1 MPASAANQQ
10 QPETPIAA
18 LRFNAEPVQFADAAT
33 QGAPRRFSGVA
44 YSGGLISQHWYWGN
58 VIFDLSST
66 RIPERVPALVEH
78 DRSQRAGF
86 AALRVA
92 AGKIEVAEGVLLDNE
107 HGREIGNDSKG
118 GFPWQMS
125 VHIDPAR
132 TERVEAGKTVEVNGR
147 TVQGP
152 ATIFR
157 DNLIR
162 EVSFT
167 ATGADP
173 DTSARAFSR
182 QSSQE
187 STTMPGSPDSQAQI
201 EALQASLDAEKKARE
216 EQGKQFAQQ
225 IADAVAAA
233 VKPLAEQVTTLAKA
247 NETAFSAARKVEVEA
262 LAKDLGRKFTDDEVK
277 AYTEMPETQFSVVAS
292 HLRASKPKL
301 PASAFS
307 HQATGDGTPAPASPT
322 QGAQSLA
329 DAARKFAADHKAATG
344 LDLSPAEAVRRA
356 LAARNAQEA

>member
-1 MPASAANQQ
+1 MPASAAAQAN
-10 QPETPIAA
+10 ETPITAY
-18 LRFNAEPVQFADAAT
+18 RFNAEPVQFADAAV

-58 VIFDLSST
+58 VIFDLGST

-78 DRSQRAGF
+78 DRGQRAGF

-92 AGKIEVAEGVLLDNE
+92 SNRIEVAEGVLLDNE
-107 HGREIGNDSKG
+107 HGREIGNDSKA

-182 QSSQE
+182 QPSQE
-187 STTMPGSPDSQAQI
+187 SITMPGSPDSQAQI
-201 EALQASLDAEKKARE
+201 DALQASLDAEKKARE

-225 IADAVAAA
+225 IAEAVAAA
-233 VKPLAEQVTTLAKA
+233 VKPLAEQVTALAKA
-247 NETAFSAARKVEVEA
+247 NETAFSAARKGAVEA

-277 AYTEMPETQFSVVAS
+277 AYTEMPEAQFSVVAG
-292 HLRASKPKL
+292 HLRAAKPQL
-301 PASAFS
+301 PATAFS
-307 HQATGDGTPAPASPT
+307 HQATDGDAAAPAAAVLVRSE
-322 QGAQSLA
+322 LA
-329 DAARKFAADHKAATG
+329 SVATKFAADHKAATG
-344 LDLSPAEAVRRA
+344 EDLSPAEAVRRV
-356 LAARNAQEA
+356 LAARKAQEA

>member
-1 MPASAANQQ
+1 MPASAAAQQ
-10 QPETPIAA
+10 LPETPIAA
-18 LRFNAEPVQFADAAT
+18 LRFNAEPLQFADGP
-33 QGAPRRFSGVA
+33 QGTPRRFSGVA
-44 YSGGLISQHWYWGN
+44 YSGGLITHHWYWGN

-66 RIPERVPALVEH
+66 RLPERVPALVEH

-86 AALRVA
+86 AALRIA
-92 AGKIEVAEGVLLDNE
+92 QGRIEVAEGVLLDNE

-182 QSSQE
+182 QPSQE
-187 STTMPGSPDSQAQI
+187 TTDMPGSPDSQAQLD
-201 EALQASLDAEKKARE
+201 ALQASLDAERRARE

-233 VKPLAEQVTTLAKA
+233 VKPLAEQVSALAKA
-247 NETAFSAARKVEVEA
+247 NETAFSAARKGAVEA
-262 LAKDLGRKFTDDEVK
+262 LAKDLGRTFSDEEIK
-277 AYTEMPETQFSVVAS
+277 TYTEMPEAQFSVVAG
-292 HLRASKPKL
+292 HLRAAKPQL
-301 PASAFS
+301 PAGAFS
-307 HQATGDGTPAPASPT
+307 HQATGGDTAAPAGVP
-322 QGAQSLA
+322 QGRELVS
-329 DAARKFAADHKAATG
+329 AATKFAADHKAATG
-344 LDLSPAEAVRRA
+344 EDLSPAEAVRRV
-356 LAARNAQEA
+356 LAARKAQEA

>member
-1 MPASAANQQ
+1 MPASAAAQ
-10 QPETPIAA
+10 QPTETPIAA
-18 LRFNAEPVQFADAAT
+18 LRFNADPVQFADAAT

-44 YSGGLISQHWYWGN
+44 YSGGLITGHWYWDS

-66 RIPERVPALVEH
+66 RIPERIPALVEH

-86 AALRVA
+86 AALRIA
-92 AGKIEVAEGVLLDNE
+92 NGRIEVAEGVLLDNE
-107 HGREIGNDSKG
+107 HGREIGNDSKA

-147 TVQGP
+147 NVQGP

-157 DNLIR
+157 DSLIR

-182 QSSQE
+182 QPSQE
-187 STTMPGSPDSQAQI
+187 TNDMSGSPESQARI
-201 EALQASLDAEKKARE
+201 DALQASLDAEKKARE
-216 EQGKQFAQQ
+216 EQATKFAQQ
-225 IADAVAAA
+225 VADAVAAA
-233 VKPLAEQVTTLAKA
+233 VKPLAERVDSLAKA
-247 NETAFSAARKVEVEA
+247 NETAFSTARKSAVEA

-277 AYTEMPETQFSVVAS
+277 AYTEMLEAQFSVVAG
-292 HLRASKPKL
+292 HLRAAKPQL
-301 PASAFS
+301 PATAFS
-307 HQATGDGTPAPASPT
+307 HQATGDAPAPVTATLVRSE
-322 QGAQSLA
+322 LA
-329 DAARKFAADHKAATG
+329 AVATKFAADHKAATG
-344 LDLSPAEAVRRA
+344 QDLSPAEAVRRA